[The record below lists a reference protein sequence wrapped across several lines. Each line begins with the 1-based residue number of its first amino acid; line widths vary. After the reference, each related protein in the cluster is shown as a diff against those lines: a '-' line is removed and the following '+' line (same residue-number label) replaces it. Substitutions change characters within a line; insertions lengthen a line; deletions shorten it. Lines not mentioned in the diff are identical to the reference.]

1 MKISESER
9 IYVDGNTNI
18 ANAFNNKYFASIFMK
33 DEDGSF
39 EQDDLLQDDVGIID
53 SVTLSEDEITAVI
66 NNLDS
71 SKAQGPDGIP
81 VRLLKETAL
90 QVAPSLRALFNK
102 SLNVGALPDEWK
114 VANIVPVHKHGEKS
128 YIEHYRPISLLSIIC
143 KVLER
148 CIFNN
153 IKYHVYEQLSHTQYG
168 FMPGKS
174 RITQLVEVLDRIG
187 RELDHG
193 KQIDVLYLDMS
204 KAFDRVSHAKLL
216 HRLCQFGFRG
226 NILKWFRSYLSNRR
240 QRTTISGTTSK
251 SLPVT
256 SGVPQGSILGPLL
269 FLLYEDHLSNA
280 VRTSNIA
287 TFADDTKIFR
297 TINSNTDALALQ
309 TDLTNFE
316 ESSKN
321 VNLKLNASKCKVLR
335 VTRKHNKVIY
345 PYKLSCENILTS
357 TDCERDLGVLTSPD
371 LSWLR
376 HIDHQ
381 CNKANKI
388 LGYVRRSTLDIK
400 APQFVAHYTY
410 PWFARSCV
418 MAPKSGYHR
427 LSPEFNRQNGFKDG
441 QLNLYL
447 TYLFAVTPHTRRGF
461 YNST

>member
-1 MKISESER
+1 M
-9 IYVDGNTNI
+9 V
-18 ANAFNNKYFASIFMK
+18 
-33 DEDGSF
+33 
-39 EQDDLLQDDVGIID
+39 
-53 SVTLSEDEITAVI
+53 
-66 NNLDS
+66 
-71 SKAQGPDGIP
+71 
-81 VRLLKETAL
+81 
-90 QVAPSLRALFNK
+90 
-102 SLNVGALPDEWK
+102 
-114 VANIVPVHKHGEKS
+114 
-128 YIEHYRPISLLSIIC
+128 
-143 KVLER
+143 
-148 CIFNN
+148 
-153 IKYHVYEQLSHTQYG
+153 
-168 FMPGKS
+168 
-174 RITQLVEVLDRIG
+174 
-187 RELDHG
+187 
-193 KQIDVLYLDMS
+193 
-204 KAFDRVSHAKLL
+204 
-216 HRLCQFGFRG
+216 
-226 NILKWFRSYLSNRR
+226 RSYLSNRR

-335 VTRKHNKVIY
+335 VSRKHNKVIY
-345 PYKLSCENILTS
+345 PYKLSCETILTS

-400 APQFVAHYTY
+400 SMHHSSSHTILILGSRAVVLWLPNLGTTDH
-410 PWFARSCV
+410 
-418 MAPKSGYHR
+418 HR
-427 LSPEFNRQNGFKDG
+427 
-441 QLNLYL
+441 
-447 TYLFAVTPHTRRGF
+447 
-461 YNST
+461 NSTGRTASKTGN